1 MKLILAFVL
10 TIAFCKAIKAQSL
23 DEAFLH
29 PAQEAKP
36 IMIWQ
41 WMDGLVSK
49 EGITADLEAYREAG
63 LGGVQ
68 QFQVGGPG
76 QVQVCDSSQAIGTDK
91 WKRLMQHAIREC
103 SRLGLSFGTH
113 NCPGWSSSAYPTVK
127 PEYSMQQLVCN
138 LDTLPPY
145 YHEVAVV
152 AVPDTG
158 VVRLQDVVVLSPTM
172 TPPLG
177 KWRILRFG
185 HAPTGKTNDGTAPLG
200 GVGLECDK
208 MSRESVRHFWQGYPE
223 MLLSLVPEEVGK
235 TFSRLEIDSY
245 EGGFQGWTHMM
256 PEEFLKRRGYD
267 ITPWLPVFA
276 GITIESEE
284 ATKKFRKDWQET
296 VTDLFA
302 ENYYGYMNELVRQ
315 RQGMQLLVEPYSTG
329 GSKPFNPI
337 NTAKITRSVG
347 RDALIAAEFWTKP
360 DTWGWRDVPRVV
372 NAARSAGHER
382 VYAEAFTCWPMHAWK
397 DGPAEIKQT
406 ADRAFCL
413 GVNALMLHAGAHN
426 PWVGREPGMT
436 FGYWGTWFTPGQTW
450 WKSGAAKLLFSYF
463 SHCQALLQRG
473 RFIDDWRSKKPSLHI
488 NQQGVEWLHR
498 KDGDADIYFIAN
510 RTDSVCQSLLTF
522 NFEGRQPE
530 IWHPEYVTIRD
541 AEVWQVKGHQTQV
554 SLHLNAHEALFVVFR
569 KATHLA
575 GPGLDIAA
583 QRTIGEVALPRAW
596 SLTFPDGNALTL
608 DNLIPWNVSAI
619 DDVKYFSGTATY
631 RTTFRLKRVQN
642 NVRYVLQLGEVRDM
656 ARIRVN
662 GKECAHLWHA
672 PFEADITDAL
682 QKGDNTL
689 EIDVTNQWV
698 NRMIGDEQQP
708 DDVEWSEPFRFGA
721 GPGQPA
727 VGRFMT
733 RVPEWLKNCTPRPSQ
748 GRKAVVSFKFY
759 EKNAPLLRSG
769 MMGPVRLEKQL
780 K

>member
-1 MKLILAFVL
+1 
-10 TIAFCKAIKAQSL
+10 
-23 DEAFLH
+23 
-29 PAQEAKP
+29 
-36 IMIWQ
+36 MIWQ
-41 WMDGLVSK
+41 WMDGLVSA

-91 WKRLMQHAIREC
+91 WKQLMQHAIREC

-113 NCPGWSSSAYPTVK
+113 NCPGWSSSAYPSVL
-127 PEYSMQQLVCN
+127 PEYAMQELVWSMTKV
-138 LDTLPPY
+138 DGGKKTRIELPMPERKTEFDY
-145 YHEVAVV
+145 Y
-152 AVPDTG
+152 
-158 VVRLQDVVVLSPTM
+158 QDVAFVAIPDADTIKLSDIILLTSPILNYKL
-172 TPPLG
+172 PKG
-177 KWRILRFG
+177 SWRIFRFG
-185 HAPTGKTNDGTAPLG
+185 HALTGKTNDGTAPLG

-208 MSRESVRHFWQGYPE
+208 MSREAVRHFWQGYPE

-235 TFSRLEIDSY
+235 TYSRLEIDSY
-245 EGGFQGWTHMM
+245 EGGFQGWTHLV

-267 ITPWLPVFA
+267 IIPWLPALA
-276 GITIESEE
+276 GITIESDE

-302 ENYYGYMNELVRQ
+302 ENYYGYMNELARQ
-315 RQGMQLLVEPYSTG
+315 HQGLQLLVEPYSTG

-337 NTAKITRSVG
+337 NTTKITRSVG

-360 DTWGWRDVPRVV
+360 DTWGWRDVPRVAS
-372 NAARSAGHER
+372 AAREHGHEL
-382 VYAEAFTCWPMHAWK
+382 VMAEAFTCWPMHAWK

-463 SHCQALLQRG
+463 NHCQALLQRG
-473 RFIDDWRSKKPSLHI
+473 RFIDDWRSRQPSLHV
-488 NQQGVEWLHR
+488 NQQGIEWLHR
-498 KDGDADIYFIAN
+498 KDADADIYFIAN
-510 RTDSVCQSLLTF
+510 RADSASQCLLTF
-522 NFEGRQPE
+522 DIEGRQPE
-530 IWHPEYVTIRD
+530 IWHPERVTIHD
-541 AEVWQVKGHQTQV
+541 AKAWLAKDHQTQV

-569 KATHLA
+569 HTTNDA
-575 GPGLDIAA
+575 GPGLQIAER
-583 QRTIGEVALPRAW
+583 QYVSEVALPRSW
-596 SLTFPDGNALTL
+596 TLTFPGGNTLTL
-608 DNLIPWNVSAI
+608 DNLTPWNESAI

-631 RTTFRLKRVQN
+631 RTVFRLNKLQK
-642 NVRYVLQLGEVRDM
+642 NVHYILQLGEVRDM
-656 ARIRVN
+656 ARVRVN

-708 DDVEWSEPFRFGA
+708 DDVEWSEPFHFGA

-733 RVPEWLKNCTPRPSQ
+733 RVPQWLRDGTPRPSQ
-748 GRKAVVSFKFY
+748 GRHAVVSFKFF
-759 EKNAPLLRSG
+759 EKDAPLLRSG
-769 MMGPVRLEKQL
+769 MMGPVRIGILTILERL
-780 K
+780 